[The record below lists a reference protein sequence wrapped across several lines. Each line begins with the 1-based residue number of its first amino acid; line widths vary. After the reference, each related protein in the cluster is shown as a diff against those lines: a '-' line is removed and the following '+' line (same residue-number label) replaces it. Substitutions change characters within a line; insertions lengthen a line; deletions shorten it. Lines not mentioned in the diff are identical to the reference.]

1 MRATGVDV
9 KLGELGSAREEL
21 PSSHIGGQARAERL
35 RKLFAGLASQ
45 LGHDPLVDPYLI
57 GFDLSALAKAVRASG
72 LNAKDLRL
80 ALAGDDFA
88 IVEPLGRHV
97 ALLAMAFADGFGSAD
112 ATYLR
117 SQVTGSTE
125 RLQLDQKSEHDVKC
139 LFAAVHALR
148 LRGCLGSLAGG
159 EWHSAW
165 EQHNVESTQLI
176 GRSADLLDL
185 LLTESEPG
193 DADALAVAAR
203 VAVSGGMRGASRL
216 AANRLRLEADEKS
229 YIEAVEQRLRSG
241 GEGGLVAWEL
251 AMLHEERHAAL
262 LQSVISSAQ
271 LDRTRQS
278 AADAA
283 SLGLLAA
290 GGANA
295 EAAFRWF
302 EQPGQRNFIS
312 LEPMARAL
320 PVDALVRCTATLGD
334 GDRGGAMGKSLR
346 TALVKWS
353 AERLEVLR
361 LSPRQRQSAL
371 TASRSLLSKPDLS
384 REARAYCLD
393 VLGRIGTIA
402 DIATIEQVALRY
414 GLESEVAAA
423 AQAIRRRG

>member
-1 MRATGVDV
+1 MSRRTLLSLATVTALVAWILLRGGAEPDPVHQTPRESGARGADSAAMRATGVDV

-334 GDRGGAMGKSLR
+334 GDREGPW
-346 TALVKWS
+346 V
-353 AERLEVLR
+353 
-361 LSPRQRQSAL
+361 SPC
-371 TASRSLLSKPDLS
+371 
-384 REARAYCLD
+384 ARPW
-393 VLGRIGTIA
+393 
-402 DIATIEQVALRY
+402 
-414 GLESEVAAA
+414 
-423 AQAIRRRG
+423 